1 MSFHPAL
8 TLRRIL
14 SIARKEVRQLARDKF
29 SAAFVAAMP
38 LAQLLIFGY
47 AIEQDV
53 RHVPTA
59 VVDLDHSSVSRL
71 LVGRLAATQTFDI
84 GHIARSELEAQRL
97 LEHGEVEAVVSI
109 PADYA
114 RQYYRGSGVEVSIWV
129 DATNPTVA
137 RAVRASADGL
147 MQTMNRRLQP
157 FFVDDTE
164 VALRA
169 PRSRDTFAA
178 SAEEDRTQHVRFAV
192 LSYFNPELRTSLFV
206 VPGLLGV
213 ILTTTMILMT
223 SLAIVRERE
232 HGTFEFLIA
241 TPVRRSEL
249 MIGKILPY
257 IVIGFLQ
264 IAMILAAGVVFFA
277 LPIRGSLLDLAI
289 ASVFFIAANLVLGL
303 VISALTTSQYQATQ
317 ASFFFFLPSVLLS
330 GFMFPFDAM
339 PEPAQW
345 LGEMLPLTHYARIV
359 KAILLRGADL
369 STQWPA
375 LAALTVF
382 FLVGFALA
390 TVVFRKELG

>member
-1 MSFHPAL
+1 MIPLA
-8 TLRRIL
+8 LRRIL
-14 SIARKEVRQLARDKF
+14 AVARKEVRQLARDRF
-29 SAAFVAAMP
+29 SSAFVLAMP

-59 VVDLDHSSVSRL
+59 VVDRDASGVSRL
-71 LVGRLAATQTFDI
+71 LVGRLQATQTFDV
-84 GHIARSELEAQRL
+84 ARVAASEAAARRL
-97 LEHGEVEAVVSI
+97 LERGEVEAVISI
-109 PADYA
+109 PPDYA
-114 RQYYRGSGVEVSIWV
+114 RRYYRGSGVEVSIWV

-137 RAVRASADGL
+137 RAVRASVDGL
-147 MQTMNRRLQP
+147 MQRMNSRLQP
-157 FFVDDTE
+157 FFVSDTE
-164 VALRA
+164 IALRA
-169 PRSRDTFAA
+169 PRSRETFSA
-178 SAEEDRTQHVRFAV
+178 SAEADRLEHVRFAV
-192 LSYFNPELRTSLFV
+192 LNYFNPELRTSLFV

-232 HGTFEFLIA
+232 RGTFEFLIG

-249 MIGKILPY
+249 MVGKILPY
-257 IVIGFLQ
+257 IVIGFFQ
-264 IAMILAAGVVFFA
+264 IALILAAGVVFFA
-277 LPIRGSLLDLAI
+277 LPIRGSLLDLGL

-330 GFMFPFDAM
+330 GFMFPFEAM

-359 KAILLRGADL
+359 KAILLRGAGL

-375 LAALTVF
+375 LLALTAF

-390 TVVFRKELG
+390 TVVFRKEIA